1 MSCGLRASS
10 WRPLSDLGAV
20 SYYSYWTRTVLN
32 VIKRHEGAISI
43 KDLSDMTAIKQDDII
58 LQRLNRGLDDCRF
71 ASLKLEGLPGLA
83 PWGGSVRSGW
93 ELAPGLFTLSTGPE
107 APPQPPL
114 PLRAAGGLDLAQ
126 PRTG

>member
-32 VIKRHEGAISI
+32 VMKRHEGAISI

-71 ASLKLEGLPGLA
+71 ASLKLEGLPGLG
-83 PWGGSVRSGW
+83 PWGAVSWGGDDGRRIGVLSLSITQGASPK
-93 ELAPGLFTLSTGPE
+93 APYNL
-107 APPQPPL
+107 
-114 PLRAAGGLDLAQ
+114 Q
-126 PRTG
+126 PRETTPPA